1 MMNPKIS
8 CVTRFTHGTLAFLVA
23 LSVSHYSKAI
33 AQISVSNYLPETSWK
48 LIRWG
53 NSEELSEPIEGT
65 TITAQFSENQVS
77 GSSSCNNYSASYQTN
92 DDLLAIGST
101 AATKKSC
108 APEILAQE
116 SRYFMDLAG
125 VKRYQIN
132 DQGQLEIFY
141 ETADENGVLIFAN
154 ADISTV
160 NLTGTSWKLVKLGTP
175 DNLSEPISNVNG
187 GNLTAQFTE
196 NQIGGSG
203 GCNLYGGTYQTSGN
217 LFSINPPS
225 LRSTQRFCFP
235 EEISAQESRYF
246 TALIGAQ
253 NYRIN
258 DQGQLEISY
267 YTESENGVLVFDQ
280 LP

>member
-1 MMNPKIS
+1 MNSKRS
-8 CVTRFTHGTLAFLVA
+8 YLTRFTHGTLAFLVA
-23 LSVSHYSKAI
+23 LSVSHHSRAI
-33 AQISVSNYLPETSWK
+33 AQTSVTNYLPATSWK

-53 NSEELSEPIEGT
+53 NSEELSEPMEGT
-65 TITAQFSENQVS
+65 TITAQFSENQVGGS
-77 GSSSCNNYSASYQTN
+77 GSCNNYSASYQTN
-92 DDLLAIGST
+92 DDLLTVGPT

-116 SRYFMDLAG
+116 SRYFQDLTG

-160 NLTGTSWKLVKLGTP
+160 DLIGTSWKLVKLGTP
-175 DNLSEPISNVNG
+175 DNLSEPIRNVNG
-187 GNLTAQFTE
+187 DDLTAQFTE
-196 NQIGGSG
+196 NQIAGSG
-203 GCNLYGGTYQTSGN
+203 GCNFYNATYQRNGD
-217 LFSINPPS
+217 LFSINPRS
-225 LRSTQRFCFP
+225 LRSTLRFCFP
-235 EEISAQESRYF
+235 EGISAQESRYF

-258 DQGQLEISY
+258 DQGQLEIYY
-267 YTESENGVLVFDQ
+267 YTESENGVLIFDS